1 MAIKQKLKLK
11 YRQASFLEGA
21 SRIFD
26 ITGIF
31 QDEVVIIN
39 REPKS
44 ISISRKIK
52 NNDKNNLFA
61 ATHQINQDVKV
72 VTLETRHRLP

>member
-1 MAIKQKLKLK
+1 MVIKKKIKLK

-31 QDEVVIIN
+31 QDEVMIIN
-39 REPKS
+39 RKPRSKS
-44 ISISRKIK
+44 LPEKIK
-52 NNDKNNLFA
+52 NDDKNNLFS

-72 VTLETRHRLP
+72 VTIKARHRLR